1 MGATFNP
8 DGSVSI
14 DMGTIKNVSAEQQ
27 RGFRA
32 DLIVT
37 LDSFSLARVVDIN
50 KALSRI
56 NDPEIW
62 KCQKRINTAS
72 KTLDVELQNLRNR
85 LDDAEVAA

>member
-1 MGATFNP
+1 MGVTLNP

-14 DMGTIKNVSAEQQ
+14 DMNTIKNVSAEQQ

-32 DLIVT
+32 DLIAT
-37 LDSFSLARVVDIN
+37 LNSFNLARVVDIN

-62 KCQKRINTAS
+62 KCQKRINAAS
-72 KTLDVELQNLRNR
+72 KALDAELQGLRNR